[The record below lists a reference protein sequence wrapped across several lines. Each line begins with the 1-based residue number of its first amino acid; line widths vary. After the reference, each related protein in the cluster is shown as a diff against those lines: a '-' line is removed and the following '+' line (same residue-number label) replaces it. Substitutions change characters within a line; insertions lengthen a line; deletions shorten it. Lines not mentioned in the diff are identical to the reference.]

1 MENQQIIRQKIYTT
15 LYTNIEKIADI
26 VAAELKGTDFPAD
39 MQEKRD
45 SVSEKLYEM
54 WICIKSLP
62 IQFDNVSVN
71 KVTTFEVVQDHLNN
85 MLYILITLICN
96 ENVELL
102 QQFYSLF
109 VSITAFFES
118 LEHSSLTPYLSLSES
133 INKKSYLSGKI
144 A

>member
-62 IQFDNVSVN
+62 IQFDNVLVN

-85 MLYILITLICN
+85 LRYILITLICN
-96 ENVELL
+96 ENAELL

-118 LEHSSLTPYLSLSES
+118 LEQSSITPYLSLSGS
-133 INKKSYLSGKI
+133 INKKSHLERCS